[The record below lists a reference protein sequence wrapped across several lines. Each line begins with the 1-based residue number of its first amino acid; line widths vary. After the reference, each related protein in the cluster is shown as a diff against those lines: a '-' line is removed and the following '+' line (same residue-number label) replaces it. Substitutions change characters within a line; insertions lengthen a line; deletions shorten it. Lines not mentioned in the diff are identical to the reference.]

1 MKSIGNLLLR
11 NFYMKIIKVVNFY
24 IQCEIQN
31 LVCSACVVLFYICDR
46 QYYFCS
52 QYFNIAKN
60 CFQNSKNHHK
70 SIGCSFKFILKVGVE
85 ESIVNAPLASLQNEN
100 KQRKK

>member
-60 CFQNSKNHHK
+60 CFQNSKNHHLIPSAK
-70 SIGCSFKFILKVGVE
+70 FFIGNFF
-85 ESIVNAPLASLQNEN
+85 ANE
-100 KQRKK
+100 RKHP